1 MTEKDYNYI
10 AKIEQA
16 IEQKYGEEAIQ
27 NPKANWSEEK
37 EKEYLE
43 QIKKIQQKQRK
54 TSEAKDK
61 IEVNGFFISKKLL
74 NKDSK
79 RLCPV
84 CETYSFEMK
93 DDLYMSKFECCFD
106 CYIQW
111 VEGREERWESGWRP
125 ERQDASKRVW

>member
-1 MTEKDYNYI
+1 MTEKDYNFI
-10 AKIEQA
+10 AKVEQA
-16 IEQKYGEEAIQ
+16 IGDKYGEETIQ

-54 TSEAKDK
+54 ISEAKDK

-79 RLCPV
+79 RLCLV
-84 CETYSFEMK
+84 CETYSFDGK
-93 DDLYMSKFECCFD
+93 DDLYMNKYDCCFG
-106 CYIQW
+106 CYVQW
-111 VEGREERWESGWRP
+111 VENREERWESGWRP
-125 ERQDASKRVW
+125 TKENASKRVW